1 MYDRDMPVLRDH
13 ALRGPSGLTD
23 VITFVLL
30 TIQQPLQQIAHQM
43 ADVREHG
50 ETSRYLFGS
59 KRDGYR
65 YAVENADDLYRSVMA
80 AVDADD
86 AVVAIDAVSAVPGLG
101 IVKAAFVAQIVG
113 LEVACLDTHNLRH
126 LGLPESAFKVGRV
139 KPETKLKKIKRY
151 VDVCKET
158 GGARFWWNRWCDYVA
173 GRRGSP
179 LATGDAVSAF
189 HVQCI
194 RI

>member
-13 ALRGPSGLTD
+13 ALRDPAGLTD

-30 TIQQPLQQIAHQM
+30 TIQQPLQQVAGQM
-43 ADVREHG
+43 ADVRRHG

-65 YAVENADDLYRSVMA
+65 YAVENAGDLYRSVM
-80 AVDADD
+80 D
-86 AVVAIDAVSAVPGLG
+86 AVNAGDAIAAIDVVSAVPGLG

-139 KPETKLKKIKRY
+139 KRETKLKKIRRY
-151 VDVCKET
+151 VDVCTET

-173 GRRGSP
+173 GRRRSP

-189 HVQCI
+189 HVQCVI
-194 RI
+194 